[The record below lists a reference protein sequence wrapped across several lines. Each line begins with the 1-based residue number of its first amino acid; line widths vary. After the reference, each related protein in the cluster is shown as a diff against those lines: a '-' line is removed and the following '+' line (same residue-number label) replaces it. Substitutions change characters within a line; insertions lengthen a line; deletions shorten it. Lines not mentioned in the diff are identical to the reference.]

1 MATVL
6 AACLTFGECIKKKY
20 IYIYETWF
28 QQNVQVCFG
37 QQDQPTAWNTTTFY
51 TPFFFEGGEYHE
63 SLSLVLQSLLQIG
76 FGVPKHLLTR
86 YLEHVLEICNMRI
99 WGPCPIFRKFW
110 GLVMDPSRLFWG
122 ASWGVILSICSV
134 HVFSCLRI
142 IGIPSWWVWGNMDLR
157 YKLKVLYLLEKHTW
171 IVIHEDCFNKS
182 HTTNTSFHVD
192 IATQILANE
201 TLVSELVFL
210 VFLVLDLVH

>member
-1 MATVL
+1 MSKFVL
-6 AACLTFGECIKKKY
+6 VNKINLQLEIQRLFTHH
-20 IYIYETWF
+20 
-28 QQNVQVCFG
+28 
-37 QQDQPTAWNTTTFY
+37 
-51 TPFFFEGGEYHE
+51 FFFEGGEYHE

-86 YLEHVLEICNMRI
+86 YLEHVLEIFNMRI
-99 WGPCPIFRKFW
+99 WGPCSIFRKFW